1 MQQGKII
8 LSSDRFSFTLK
19 RLCHEL
25 IENYEDFADACIIGI
40 QDKGAILSDRLVSN
54 LKEFGTFSGEYGKLD
69 ISFYRDDFRR
79 REFPIEPSENVIDF
93 IVEDKKVI
101 LVDDVLY
108 TGRTIQAALSALQ
121 QFGRPGQVEL
131 LTFVDRRFNRH
142 LPISADYVGITVD
155 AIAESYV
162 KVEWSHIDGQD
173 QIKFFENKTKS
184 KA

>member
-1 MQQGKII
+1 M
-8 LSSDRFSFTLK
+8 SPERFSFTLK

-25 IENYEDFADACIIGI
+25 IENYYDFSDACIIGI
-40 QDKGAILSDRLVSN
+40 QDKGAILSDRIVSMV
-54 LKEFGTFSGEYGKLD
+54 KEYDDFKGDYGKLD

-79 REFPIEPSENVIDF
+79 RDFPIAPSENLIDF

-101 LVDDVLY
+101 LIDDVLY
-108 TGRTIQAALSALQ
+108 TGRTIQAALTAIQ

-131 LTFVDRRFNRH
+131 VTFVDRRFNRH

-162 KVEWSHIDGQD
+162 KVEWEHIDGQD
-173 QIKFFENKTKS
+173 QIKFFENKTKPAS
-184 KA
+184 